1 MSERVIAIDPGERVG
16 WAHGVMYAH
25 GEARHPDQVDP
36 DPGCELTGHG
46 ITPLKDFAMKFHEVA
61 GKYDTVIFEPYRIA
75 AGKFKAHVGSDV
87 PTLQLVGMIR
97 LSCWLNPKVKV
108 VSSGPGNKATGRK
121 YAAAHLPEISQI
133 IEAALATDH
142 DSGHDGDAVMHLVNY
157 FFKEYV

>member
-1 MSERVIAIDPGERVG
+1 MSERVIAIDPGEKVG
-16 WAHGVMYAH
+16 WAHGEVYEDTMA
-25 GEARHPDQVDP
+25 
-36 DPGCELTGHG
+36 GCHLLDLTGHG

-61 GKYDTVIFEPYRIA
+61 GNYDTVVFEPYRIA

-121 YAAAHLPEISQI
+121 YAAAHLPEISTK

-142 DSGHDGDAVMHLVNY
+142 DSGHDGDALMHLANY

>member
-1 MSERVIAIDPGERVG
+1 MSELILAIDPGEKVG
-16 WAHGVMYAH
+16 WAVGGV
-25 GEARHPDQVDP
+25 VDATENGP
-36 DPGCELTGHG
+36 ATLHCTGHG
-46 ITPLKDFAMKFHEVA
+46 ITPLKDFAVKFHEVA

-75 AGKFKAHVGSDV
+75 ADKFKAHIGSDV
-87 PTLQLVGMIR
+87 PTLQLIGMIR

-108 VSSGPGNKATGRK
+108 VSSGANNKKTGRK